1 MLRWMSSC
9 SSRKVK
15 LPLSISPRICSRP
28 SAMAAPS
35 SGDRISCATSI
46 AQWAC
51 EPAISSAYRR
61 LSKSIESLM
70 RRMIAAG
77 PPAKRPPHI
86 VLGRFFTSFGTVA
99 LAFLF
104 AATAAI
110 AAEPDTVKPGEFI
123 PASPPQPAPEV
134 SFTDL
139 KGNWVALADFKG
151 KLILVNLWATWC
163 QPCLKEMPSLEKLQG
178 AQADKLTVA
187 AISEDRGGNQVVE
200 PFVAKLGLD
209 KVKIYLDPKSAV
221 GHAFSVRGLPTT
233 LVIDT
238 EGRLVGRV
246 EGAAEWDSAKMAA
259 VLQPFL
265 PNAAADAKLKRADR

>member
-1 MLRWMSSC
+1 
-9 SSRKVK
+9 
-15 LPLSISPRICSRP
+15 
-28 SAMAAPS
+28 
-35 SGDRISCATSI
+35 
-46 AQWAC
+46 
-51 EPAISSAYRR
+51 
-61 LSKSIESLM
+61 M

-86 VLGRFFTSFGTVA
+86 VLGRFLPSFGTVA

-104 AATAAI
+104 AATAAV

-151 KLILVNLWATWC
+151 KLVLLNLWATWC
-163 QPCLKEMPSLEKLQG
+163 QPCLKEMPSLEKLQ
-178 AQADKLTVA
+178 ATQADKLVVA
-187 AISEDRGGNQVVE
+187 AVSEDRGGGQVVE
-200 PFVAKLGLD
+200 PFVAKIGLD

-259 VLQPFL
+259 LLQPFL
-265 PNAAADAKLKRADR
+265 PAASDDAKLKRAER

>member
-1 MLRWMSSC
+1 
-9 SSRKVK
+9 
-15 LPLSISPRICSRP
+15 
-28 SAMAAPS
+28 
-35 SGDRISCATSI
+35 
-46 AQWAC
+46 
-51 EPAISSAYRR
+51 
-61 LSKSIESLM
+61 M

-86 VLGRFFTSFGTVA
+86 VLGRFLTSFGTVA

-139 KGNWVALADFKG
+139 QGKWVTLADFKG
-151 KLILVNLWATWC
+151 KLVLINLWATWC

-178 AQADKLTVA
+178 SEDKLTVA
-187 AISEDRGGNQVVE
+187 AVSEDRGGSKVVE

-233 LVIDT
+233 LVIDA

-246 EGAAEWDSAKMAA
+246 EGAAEWDSAKMMTA
-259 VLQPFL
+259 LQPFL
-265 PNAAADAKLKRADR
+265 PAAPEDAKLKRADR

>member
-1 MLRWMSSC
+1 
-9 SSRKVK
+9 
-15 LPLSISPRICSRP
+15 
-28 SAMAAPS
+28 
-35 SGDRISCATSI
+35 
-46 AQWAC
+46 
-51 EPAISSAYRR
+51 
-61 LSKSIESLM
+61 M

-104 AATAAI
+104 AATAAV

-151 KLILVNLWATWC
+151 KFVLINLWATWC
-163 QPCLKEMPSLEKLQG
+163 QPCLKEMPSLEKLQA
-178 AQADKLTVA
+178 AQTDKLTVA

-209 KVKIYLDPKSAV
+209 KVTVYLDPKSAV

-246 EGAAEWDSAKMAA
+246 EGAAEWDSEKMAA
-259 VLQPFL
+259 ALQPFL
-265 PNAAADAKLKRADR
+265 PSTAADAKLKRAAR